1 MTELQ
6 KLEYLESLELLFFQK
21 VIVKIIRDSL
31 HTTCSISDSLRFMKN
46 DFFEEFRMK
55 NHIKNARFLFKKHQK
70 QFEKVLID
78 AEKRTNRYPEQ
89 FII

>member
-1 MTELQ
+1 
-6 KLEYLESLELLFFQK
+6 
-21 VIVKIIRDSL
+21 
-31 HTTCSISDSLRFMKN
+31 MKN

-89 FII
+89 FIIWRDEEKELTQSVTNQHALYVFTALESIREIEIILKDIE